1 MGCAGSSLLRGL
13 FSSCSKSGQLS
24 VSPRLPL
31 EAASLE
37 GHRLSGTQAS
47 VVPAC
52 GLSSRGSWALDCGL
66 SSHGPGI

>member
-1 MGCAGSSLLRGL
+1 M
-13 FSSCSKSGQLS
+13 
-24 VSPRLPL
+24 SPRLPL